1 MARLRNGKLIDGNFH
16 SGAEILK
23 EVPRGRRGVEIS
35 GKVVKN
41 LDPRKNYSPEEIQRK
56 IRTMPDR
63 SKGSFFGPRSQQS
76 KKVIQEQILNIS
88 ENLFKNHSD
97 IDYDDENFDWMVI
110 ENYSLPPN
118 WSVRTCA
125 LMIIFPTEYPQIP
138 PVGFYLPKTLKSPTG
153 HLFDAAYHNAT
164 DAPIEKG
171 WRWYCTYIEHGSWQ
185 PSMGRYPGDWQ
196 KGDNLWDYFT
206 LVGEV
211 LAGGEN

>member
-16 SGAEILK
+16 TGAEIMR

-41 LDPRKNYSPEEIQRK
+41 LDPRKNYSPEEIHKK

-63 SKGSFFGPRSQQS
+63 CKGAFFELRSPQS
-76 KKVIQEQILNIS
+76 KRVIEEQILNIS
-88 ENLFKNHSD
+88 ENLFKSHSD
-97 IDYDDENFDWMVI
+97 IDYDDDNFDWMVI

-118 WSVRTCA
+118 WSVRVCP

-138 PVGFYLPKTLKSPTG
+138 PVGFYLPDSLKSPNG
-153 HLFDAAYHNAT
+153 HLFDAAYHGANE
-164 DAPIEKG
+164 APIQKG
-171 WRWYCTYIEHGSWQ
+171 WRWYCTFIESGCWQ
-185 PSMGRYPGDWQ
+185 PSIGHYSGDWQ

-206 LVGEV
+206 LIGEV
-211 LAGGEN
+211 LAGDDK